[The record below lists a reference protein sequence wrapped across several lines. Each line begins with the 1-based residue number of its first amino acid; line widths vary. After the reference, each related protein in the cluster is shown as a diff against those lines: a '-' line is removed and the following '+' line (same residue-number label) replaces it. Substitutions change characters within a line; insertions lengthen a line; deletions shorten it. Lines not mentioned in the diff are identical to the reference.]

1 MSFDFAYFGK
11 LPAFGDFLRHNASKP
26 EMQNFDK
33 WLQEGLYYAK
43 NALKPDFENHFASLT
58 MSFFYPDKETGN
70 ILVGGLKASNDQI
83 GRHYPFYVTLLIRDP
98 NHQDFQKFSLSPII
112 ERFLQRVFLFI
123 SKVTHYEDA
132 ALIEQEFDQFIQ
144 SLMTD
149 SNSKDRTQ
157 LMTPMNSNTSGQS
170 AISLNGINGGYQ
182 IKIDSGE
189 PKTIYSKMENF
200 SWESYIPCLFWHAES
215 QVKFL
220 YVFGKTP
227 SPKIFINLLDVDSK
241 NGLVKN
247 LSK

>member
-43 NALKPDFENHFASLT
+43 NALKPNFENQFASLA

-83 GRHYPFYVTLLIRDP
+83 GRHYPFYVTLLIKNP

-112 ERFLQRVFLFI
+112 ERFLHQVFRFI
-123 SKVTHYEDA
+123 TKVTHYEDA
-132 ALIEQEFDQFIQ
+132 ALIEREFDQFIQ
-144 SLMTD
+144 SLMSD

-157 LMTPMNSNTSGQS
+157 LMTPMNANNPEQS
-170 AISLNGINGGYQ
+170 AVSLNGINGGYQ
-182 IKIDSGE
+182 IEIVSRE
-189 PKTIYSKMENF
+189 PEAIYSKMENF
-200 SWESYIPCLFWHAES
+200 SWESDIPYLFWHAES
-215 QVKFL
+215 EVKFL
-220 YVFGKTP
+220 YVFGKSP
-227 SPKIFINLLDVDSK
+227 SPKIFINLLDVYST

-247 LSK
+247 LSE